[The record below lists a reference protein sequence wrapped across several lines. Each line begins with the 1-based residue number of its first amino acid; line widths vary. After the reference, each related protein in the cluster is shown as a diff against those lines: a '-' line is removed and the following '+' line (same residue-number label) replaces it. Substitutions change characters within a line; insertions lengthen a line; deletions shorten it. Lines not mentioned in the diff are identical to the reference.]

1 MPMRMRILLSLKYCA
16 ICAELKL
23 VYVGGSSC
31 ATTAKQPNSTII
43 ATPRSHRDAIELER
57 AAHKW
62 IRLNAAINL
71 DAR

>member
-1 MPMRMRILLSLKYCA
+1 MRMRILLSMKYCA

-43 ATPRSHRDAIELER
+43 ATPDHAAMQSSWNGRPTSGSASMPRST
-57 AAHKW
+57 
-62 IRLNAAINL
+62 
-71 DAR
+71 